1 MEQIVG
7 ISYVVNH
14 SPNISVSVNS
24 TFKLDIRLSS
34 GDILRVTDQEF
45 VNLYPTNWK
54 LLLLSIAWYELPSFD
69 FLWYRLKHLARRKL
83 PDILK

>member
-7 ISYVVNH
+7 ISYIVNH
-14 SPNISVSVNS
+14 SPNINVSINS
-24 TFKLDIRLSS
+24 AFKLDIRFSS

-45 VNLYPTNWK
+45 VNSYPTNWK
-54 LLLLSIAWYELPSFD
+54 LLLLSISWYELSCFD
-69 FLWYRLKHLARRKL
+69 ILWYRLKHLARRKI